1 MPLARI
7 NSATLLG
14 IDAVALQIEVDISRG
29 LRSFTIVGLP
39 DVAVRE
45 SRERVES
52 AIRNSGFD
60 FPIERITVDVA
71 CKDVYLF
78 APQ

>member
-1 MPLARI
+1 MLARI

-14 IDAVALQIEVDISRG
+14 IDAIALQIEVDITRG
-29 LRSFTIVGLP
+29 THAFNIVGLP

-45 SRERVES
+45 SRDRVEA

-60 FPIERITVDVA
+60 A
-71 CKDVYLF
+71 H
-78 APQ
+78 AGGG